1 MSESARKIPVLRLVA
16 YVIMIVGILLF
27 VMTPLFIR
35 YLKFD
40 TDLLGIFIVILG
52 LVVLIV
58 SEAVRLIVKKTRKQ
72 DIVV

>member
-1 MSESARKIPVLRLVA
+1 MDGRARKVPVLRLVA

-40 TDLLGIFIVILG
+40 TDLLGIFVVIVG
-52 LVVLIV
+52 FAVLIV
-58 SEAVRLIVKKTRKQ
+58 GQIVRMIVKKTRGQKT
-72 DIVV
+72 VS